1 MNANTNFIFE
11 DHRGE
16 LGACQVG
23 KAADVI
29 SCDEKYFDDRL
40 VTLPMLAAIN
50 PDKTNDLCTVGFL
63 VMGLIVEMPI
73 VNVPTGKACLD
84 REEADDEK

>member
-63 VMGLIVEMPI
+63 VMGKFLYLLLWIHLLICDC
-73 VNVPTGKACLD
+73 TQG
-84 REEADDEK
+84 